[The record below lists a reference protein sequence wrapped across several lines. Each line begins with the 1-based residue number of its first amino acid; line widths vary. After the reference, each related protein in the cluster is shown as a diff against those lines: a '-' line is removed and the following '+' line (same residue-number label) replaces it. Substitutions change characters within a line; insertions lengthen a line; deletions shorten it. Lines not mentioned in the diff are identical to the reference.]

1 MRSVNYQEG
10 EMIASRYGYE
20 DYSEPLA
27 EYNVL
32 AGGDLK
38 KTVTSNTLIG
48 VKRNGK
54 WGWIDSENNVILPF
68 VFDSGFILCY
78 DGIIILMKNG
88 KYGGIYRNDFTTAF
102 DFCYGYLSHVYHG
115 TYLASKTMGGLQA
128 LVRPGDV
135 FLTDYKYLG
144 FLDNG
149 YQRYTKYV
157 KTGLF
162 GIQIEGKIDLETG
175 REMS

>member
-1 MRSVNYQEG
+1 M
-10 EMIASRYGYE
+10 
-20 DYSEPLA
+20 
-27 EYNVL
+27 
-32 AGGDLK
+32 K
-38 KTVTSNTLIG
+38 K
-48 VKRNGK
+48 
-54 WGWIDSENNVILPF
+54 DE
-68 VFDSGFILCY
+68 
-78 DGIIILMKNG
+78 

-102 DFCYGYLSHVYHG
+102 EFRYGFLSHVYHG
-115 TYLASKTMGGLQA
+115 TYMATKTLRGLQA

-157 KTGLF
+157 RTGFF

-175 REMS
+175 RELS